1 MLKSIAIY
9 CIGFLSIV
17 FIVLGYFWFKEQPE
31 RAKAAS
37 ELEAFLAE
45 ETAQKTALESL
56 GDVSLDLSDLS
67 LAKLEQKLHQPLLKQ
82 PGAQN
87 TTRLGGACG
96 GQRCAIWMSF
106 LVPFGQEI
114 APTATPAALVVT
126 HPRFANFNRV
136 VVGGAYVG
144 ETVEEMKKF
153 CQQRGLGVPVGKNRI
168 SWGEDWSLS
177 WVATNGKISLLS
189 FANEKMIRDTGAHG
203 DVNSTGALGVRT
215 RIVK

>member
-1 MLKSIAIY
+1 MLKRIAIY

-17 FIVLGYFWFKEQPE
+17 FILLGYSWFRDQPE
-31 RAKAAS
+31 RAKAARES
-37 ELEAFLAE
+37 EAFLAE

-67 LAKLEQKLHQPLLKQ
+67 LAKLEQKIHQPPLRQ

-87 TTRLGGACG
+87 TTRLGWACG
-96 GQRCAIWMSF
+96 GQRCSIWMSF
-106 LVPFGQEI
+106 LVPFGQQI

-126 HPRFANFNRV
+126 HPLFTDFNRV

-153 CQQRGLGVPVGKNRI
+153 CKQRGYGLPVGKNRI
-168 SWGEDWSLS
+168 SWDKDWSLL
-177 WVATNGKISLLS
+177 WTDTNGKISWLV
-189 FANEKMIRDTGAHG
+189 FANERMIRDSGVRG
-203 DVNSTGALGVRT
+203 EVNSTGAVSKGMA
-215 RIVK
+215 K

>member
-31 RAKAAS
+31 RAKAAR

-87 TTRLGGACG
+87 TTR
-96 GQRCAIWMSF
+96 
-106 LVPFGQEI
+106 
-114 APTATPAALVVT
+114 
-126 HPRFANFNRV
+126 
-136 VVGGAYVG
+136 
-144 ETVEEMKKF
+144 
-153 CQQRGLGVPVGKNRI
+153 
-168 SWGEDWSLS
+168 
-177 WVATNGKISLLS
+177 
-189 FANEKMIRDTGAHG
+189 
-203 DVNSTGALGVRT
+203 
-215 RIVK
+215 